1 MASIQERIIKDIAIF
16 DKNIL
21 SISIA
26 DLSPKQ
32 KEIVELAAMYA
43 KDSKSFLDKGDF
55 YTSFSAIAYAHGL
68 LDSIIKLNQK
78 M

>member
-1 MASIQERIIKDIAIF
+1 MASIQERIIKDIEIF
-16 DKNIL
+16 DRNISSMSL
-21 SISIA
+21 K
-26 DLSPKQ
+26 DLNPEQ

-43 KDSKSFLDKGDF
+43 KDSKAFFNKGDF

-78 M
+78 T

>member
-21 SISIA
+21 SLSA
-26 DLSPKQ
+26 HDLSPGQ